1 MEHNTSGFRL
11 RLNLFDGIVLI
22 AALAVGAF
30 LIWNR
35 LKPAAP
41 IPAVPTTQDTVR
53 YTVRFQRWAPGTSSL
68 IAEGDQIADNIKNY
82 EIGHVVAVETAPARM
97 QVLDHENHR
106 YVWAEAENFEDV
118 LVTIQSPCVTSD
130 ESITVG
136 GGYQVRVGAMAY
148 LKGEGYLGMDGCLAK
163 SASLIW

>member
-35 LKPAAP
+35 LTPAAP

-53 YTVRFQRWAPGTSSL
+53 SEEHTSEL
-68 IAEGDQIADNIKNY
+68 
-82 EIGHVVAVETAPARM
+82 
-97 QVLDHENHR
+97 
-106 YVWAEAENFEDV
+106 
-118 LVTIQSPCVTSD
+118 QSH
-130 ESITVG
+130 
-136 GGYQVRVGAMAY
+136 
-148 LKGEGYLGMDGCLAK
+148 
-163 SASLIW
+163 